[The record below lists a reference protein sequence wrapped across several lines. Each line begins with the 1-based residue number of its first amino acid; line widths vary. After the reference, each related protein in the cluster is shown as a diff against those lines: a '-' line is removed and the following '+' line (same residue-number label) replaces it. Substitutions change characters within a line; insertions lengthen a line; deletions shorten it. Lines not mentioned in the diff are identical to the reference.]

1 MDKRKWAICALP
13 VVLVILALAG
23 LGLVR
28 KGTGDTRVITV
39 KVLYDHQVEK
49 AYELNTPEKNLAD
62 ALLEVPDGQDFTSVV
77 EVYVNGVRTETPL
90 KELAVEDGDLFEFV
104 YAASQI
110 EGN

>member
-1 MDKRKWAICALP
+1 MGDLCSASCLGNSGFGR
-13 VVLVILALAG
+13 AG
-23 LGLVR
+23 IST
-28 KGTGDTRVITV
+28 KGNWRYPGD
-39 KVLYDHQVEK
+39 YG
-49 AYELNTPEKNLAD
+49 NLAD